1 VLALNISANPTLAT
15 EQLELV
21 RSPDFRAARTD
32 LEIDRFVFLVIPGYP
47 VVVPKASELLDMLY
61 RVVEGGEECAVVVLD

>member
-32 LEIDRFVFLVIPGYP
+32 LEIDRFVFLVVPGYP
-47 VVVPKASELLDMLY
+47 LRVPKGGELLDGLY
-61 RVVEGGEECAVVVLD
+61 RVVERGEECEVLVLE